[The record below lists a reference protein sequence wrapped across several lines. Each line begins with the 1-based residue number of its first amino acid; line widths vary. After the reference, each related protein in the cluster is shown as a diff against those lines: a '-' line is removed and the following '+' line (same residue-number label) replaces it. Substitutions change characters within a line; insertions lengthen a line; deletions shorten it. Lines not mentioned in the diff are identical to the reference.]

1 MNIAKFQTMT
11 IQEKSLW
18 FVKQLVNYNW
28 KVGDK

>member
-1 MNIAKFQTMT
+1 MNISIFKTMT

-18 FVKQLVNYNW
+18 FVRKLVDYKL

>member
-1 MNIAKFQTMT
+1 MNISKFQTMT

-18 FVKQLVNYNW
+18 FIRKLVDYKL

>member
-18 FVKQLVNYNW
+18 FVKQLVDYKW